1 MNLMETDPSTIELLL
16 GQLTTIRWLL
26 AAILAMLIIGSGGT
40 IAAVLYVARLVR
52 NAGEQHE
59 LDLFRDQAEELLAAD
74 KLDELVNFSTNKLRT
89 HPRHTFGHWYLAVA
103 YFHQGKLHHAKR
115 EFEKVRDLEPG
126 WGPDYVEPY
135 MDELQQRIREA
146 TPKLVRD

>member
-1 MNLMETDPSTIELLL
+1 MQADLSTIELLQ
-16 GQLTTIRWLL
+16 GQLSTIQWLL
-26 AAILAMLIIGSGGT
+26 VALLAVLIAGAGGAIAS
-40 IAAVLYVARLVR
+40 VLYVARLVR

-74 KLDELVNFSTNKLRT
+74 RLEELVNFSTNKLRT

>member
-1 MNLMETDPSTIELLL
+1 MELDFSTTELLA
-16 GQLTTIRWLL
+16 QQITTIKWLL
-26 AAILAMLIIGSGGT
+26 AALLVVLIAGAGGT

-74 KLDELVNFSTNKLRT
+74 KLEELVNFSAAKLRT

-135 MDELQQRIREA
+135 MDELQQRIRQA